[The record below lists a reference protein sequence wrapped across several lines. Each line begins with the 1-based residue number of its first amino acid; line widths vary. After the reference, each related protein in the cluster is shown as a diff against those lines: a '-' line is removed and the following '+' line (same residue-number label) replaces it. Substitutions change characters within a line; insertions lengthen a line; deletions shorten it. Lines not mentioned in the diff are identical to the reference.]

1 MKNPAT
7 GDDCTR
13 REHLQSIGALGAVG
27 LGTGG
32 GIQLTKGNPDS
43 GDKHRGETLYSPPEG
58 APTPGAMYPRVE
70 RLEFSPGGNE
80 TLLATFEY
88 YPSMSG
94 GSEPYFP
101 IYRST
106 NGGQTW
112 SKFSEIHDQS
122 GKDWGLRYQPTL
134 YELPEETGPWPAGTV
149 LAAGNAIPILD
160 DPDDVEDGEVGEL
173 GDSSID
179 LYASTDRGVSWEYV
193 STVVT
198 GGPAYPHAGHSPVWE
213 PELQLDADGN
223 LVCYFADERQADDD
237 GYNQL
242 VGLKASTDGGQT
254 WEEEEFVTAI
264 PNGTDRPGMPG
275 VVKLPNDTYM
285 AVYEVVGS
293 DNVNGEVRVKT
304 SPDGRDWGDPTD
316 LGQQVVTDDGRR
328 FINGPSITW
337 MPRGGPEGTI
347 LVFGKQLVDGNRDLA
362 DGNGEVL
369 LANTNLDGSGSWTPV
384 KAPLSFETENELG
397 GRIFVGWTT
406 PILPSPNGK
415 RLLQMTSTAMNEEL
429 CEIRYAERPL
439 KLNKL

>member
-1 MKNPAT
+1 MKKSTT
-7 GDDCTR
+7 GDDRTR
-13 REHLQSIGALGAVG
+13 REHLQAIGLLGAVG
-27 LGTGG
+27 LGTTGAV
-32 GIQLTKGNPDS
+32 QVTKAHLNS
-43 GDKHRGETLYSPPEG
+43 GDEHSGETLYSPPKG
-58 APTPGAMYPRVE
+58 APAPGAMYPRVE
-70 RLEFSPGGNE
+70 RLEYSPGGNE

-94 GSEPYFP
+94 GAEPYFP

-134 YELPEETGPWPAGTV
+134 YELPAETGPWPAGTV

-160 DPDDVEDGEVGEL
+160 DPDNVADGEIGEL

-179 LYASTDRGVSWEYV
+179 LYASTDHGESWEYV
-193 STVVT
+193 STVAT
-198 GGPAYPHAGHSPVWE
+198 GGPAVPHAGNSPVWE

-237 GYNQL
+237 DYNQL
-242 VGLKASTDGGQT
+242 VGLKASSDGGQT
-254 WEEEEFVTAI
+254 WGDEEFVTAI
-264 PNGTDRPGMPG
+264 PNGADRPGMP
-275 VVKLPNDTYM
+275 VVVELPNGTYM

-328 FINGPSITW
+328 FINGPYITW
-337 MPRGGPEGTI
+337 TPRGGPDGTI
-347 LVFGKQLVDGNRDLA
+347 LVSGKQLVDGNRNLA
-362 DGNGEVL
+362 DGNGEVV
-369 LANTNLDGSGSWTPV
+369 LANTNLDGSGNWTPV
-384 KAPLSFETENELG
+384 KASLSFETESELG
-397 GRIFVGWTT
+397 GRIFAGWTT
-406 PILPSPNGK
+406 PILPSANGK
-415 RLLQMTSTAMNEEL
+415 HLLQMTSTAMNEDL
-429 CEIRYAERPL
+429 CEIQYAECPL